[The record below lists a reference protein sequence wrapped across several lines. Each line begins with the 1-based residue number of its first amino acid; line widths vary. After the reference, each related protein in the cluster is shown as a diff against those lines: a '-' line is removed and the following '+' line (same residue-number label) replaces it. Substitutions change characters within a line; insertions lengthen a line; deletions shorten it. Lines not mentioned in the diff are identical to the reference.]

1 MENNNNQN
9 QNQIIN
15 NNRHIRRAYYR
26 DNILMKLNRYCFRF
40 IYDIIHKNLIS
51 KIFYLKK
58 LSLIGFH
65 HYMLNERIFKMKISD
80 ILSEPKYN
88 RTFNNVVDDHNRKII
103 DKIYEEKK
111 ERSVIKILELTFE
124 ELFIIFRRKLNDS
137 EDMKKLEEIKNKI
150 KGLDLLENNDKYKDI
165 QYLIKNIKNKSYY
178 TVSNDY
184 IENIKK
190 VCLDYEKR
198 LYAKNNKNI

>member
-124 ELFIIFRRKLNDS
+124 ELFIIFRRKLNNS
-137 EDMKKLEEIKNKI
+137 EDSKKLEDIKNKI
-150 KGLDLLENNDKYKDI
+150 KGLDLLEESNKYEDI
-165 QYLIKNIKNKSYY
+165 QYFINLMDDEN
-178 TVSNDY
+178 Y
-184 IENIKK
+184 IDKFKK
-190 VCLDYEKR
+190 VCLDYER
-198 LYAKNNKNI
+198 RFNY

>member
-65 HYMLNERIFKMKISD
+65 HCMLNERIFKMKISD

-103 DKIYEEKK
+103 DKINEEKK
-111 ERSVIKILELTFE
+111 ERNVIKILELTFE
-124 ELFIIFRRKLNDS
+124 ELFIIFRRKLNNS
-137 EDMKKLEEIKNKI
+137 EDSKKLEDIKNKI

-165 QYLIKNIKNKSYY
+165 QYFINLMDDEK
-178 TVSNDY
+178 Y
-184 IENIKK
+184 IDILKK
-190 VCLDYEKR
+190 VCLNYEGRFNYK
-198 LYAKNNKNI
+198 I

>member
-124 ELFIIFRRKLNDS
+124 ELFIIFRRKLNNS
-137 EDMKKLEEIKNKI
+137 EDSKKLEDIKNKI

-165 QYLIKNIKNKSYY
+165 QYFINLMDDEK
-178 TVSNDY
+178 Y
-184 IENIKK
+184 IDKFKK
-190 VCLDYEKR
+190 VCLDYER
-198 LYAKNNKNI
+198 RFNY

>member
-65 HYMLNERIFKMKISD
+65 HCMLNERIFKMKISD

-111 ERSVIKILELTFE
+111 ERNVIKILELTFE
-124 ELFIIFRRKLNDS
+124 ELFIIFRRKLNNS
-137 EDMKKLEEIKNKI
+137 EDSKKLEDIKNKI
-150 KGLDLLENNDKYKDI
+150 KGLDLLEESNKYEDI
-165 QYLIKNIKNKSYY
+165 QYFINRMDDEK
-178 TVSNDY
+178 Y
-184 IENIKK
+184 IDKFKK
-190 VCLDYEKR
+190 VCLNYERRFNYK
-198 LYAKNNKNI
+198 I

>member
-1 MENNNNQN
+1 MENHNNQN

-15 NNRHIRRAYYR
+15 NNRRIRRAYSR
-26 DNILMKLNRYCFRF
+26 DIILKKLNRYCFRF

-65 HYMLNERIFKMKISD
+65 HCMLNERIFKMKISD
-80 ILSEPKYN
+80 ILSEPKYY

-124 ELFIIFRRKLNDS
+124 ELFIIFRRKLNNS
-137 EDMKKLEEIKNKI
+137 EDSKKLEDIKNKI
-150 KGLDLLENNDKYKDI
+150 KGLDLLEESNKYEDI
-165 QYLIKNIKNKSYY
+165 QYFINLMDDEN
-178 TVSNDY
+178 Y
-184 IENIKK
+184 IDKFKK
-190 VCLDYEKR
+190 VCLDYER
-198 LYAKNNKNI
+198 RFNC

>member
-1 MENNNNQN
+1 MENHNNQN

-65 HYMLNERIFKMKISD
+65 HCMLNERIFKMKISD
-80 ILSEPKYN
+80 ILSEPKYY

-111 ERSVIKILELTFE
+111 ERNVIKILELTFE
-124 ELFIIFRRKLNDS
+124 ELFIIFRRKLNNS
-137 EDMKKLEEIKNKI
+137 EDSKKLEDIKNKI
-150 KGLDLLENNDKYKDI
+150 KGLDLLEESNKYEDI
-165 QYLIKNIKNKSYY
+165 QYFINLMDDEK
-178 TVSNDY
+178 Y
-184 IENIKK
+184 IDKFKK
-190 VCLDYEKR
+190 VCLDYER
-198 LYAKNNKNI
+198 RFNY

>member
-88 RTFNNVVDDHNRKII
+88 RIFNNDVDNHNRKII

-111 ERSVIKILELTFE
+111 ERNVIKILELTFE
-124 ELFIIFRRKLNDS
+124 ELFIIFRRKLNNS
-137 EDMKKLEEIKNKI
+137 EDSKKLEDIKNKI

-165 QYLIKNIKNKSYY
+165 QYFINLMDDEK
-178 TVSNDY
+178 Y
-184 IENIKK
+184 IDILKK
-190 VCLDYEKR
+190 VCLDYERRFNYK
-198 LYAKNNKNI
+198 I

>member
-1 MENNNNQN
+1 MENHNNQN

-15 NNRHIRRAYYR
+15 NNRRIRRAYYR

-124 ELFIIFRRKLNDS
+124 ELFIIFRRKLNNS
-137 EDMKKLEEIKNKI
+137 EDSKKLEDIKNKI
-150 KGLDLLENNDKYKDI
+150 KGLDLLEESNKYEDI
-165 QYLIKNIKNKSYY
+165 QYFINLMDDEN
-178 TVSNDY
+178 Y
-184 IENIKK
+184 IDKFKK
-190 VCLDYEKR
+190 VCLDYER
-198 LYAKNNKNI
+198 RFNC

>member
-1 MENNNNQN
+1 MENNNN

-15 NNRHIRRAYYR
+15 NNRRIRRAYYR
-26 DNILMKLNRYCFRF
+26 DDILKKLNRYCFRF

-65 HYMLNERIFKMKISD
+65 HCMLNERIFKMKISD

-111 ERSVIKILELTFE
+111 ERNVIKILELTFE
-124 ELFIIFRRKLNDS
+124 ELFIIFRRKLNNS
-137 EDMKKLEEIKNKI
+137 EDSKKLEDIKNKI
-150 KGLDLLENNDKYKDI
+150 KGLDLLEESNKYEDI
-165 QYLIKNIKNKSYY
+165 QYFINLMDDEK
-178 TVSNDY
+178 Y
-184 IENIKK
+184 IEKFKK
-190 VCLDYEKR
+190 VCLDYER
-198 LYAKNNKNI
+198 RFNY

>member
-124 ELFIIFRRKLNDS
+124 ELFIIFRRKLNNS
-137 EDMKKLEEIKNKI
+137 EDSKKLEDIKNKI

-165 QYLIKNIKNKSYY
+165 QYFINLMDDEK
-178 TVSNDY
+178 Y
-184 IENIKK
+184 IDKFKK
-190 VCLDYEKR
+190 VCLDYERRFNYK
-198 LYAKNNKNI
+198 I

>member
-1 MENNNNQN
+1 MENHNNQN

-65 HYMLNERIFKMKISD
+65 HCMLNERIFKMKISD
-80 ILSEPKYN
+80 ILSEPKYY

-111 ERSVIKILELTFE
+111 ERNVIKILELTFE
-124 ELFIIFRRKLNDS
+124 ELFIIFRRKLNNS
-137 EDMKKLEEIKNKI
+137 EDSKKLEDIKNKI
-150 KGLDLLENNDKYKDI
+150 KGLDLLEESNKYEDI
-165 QYLIKNIKNKSYY
+165 QYFINRIEKM
-178 TVSNDY
+178 
-184 IENIKK
+184 ENIDKKYIDILKK
-190 VCLDYEKR
+190 VCLNYERRFNYK
-198 LYAKNNKNI
+198 I

>member
-15 NNRHIRRAYYR
+15 NNRRIRRAYSR
-26 DNILMKLNRYCFRF
+26 DIILKILNRYCFRF

-124 ELFIIFRRKLNDS
+124 ELFIIFRRKLNNS
-137 EDMKKLEEIKNKI
+137 EDSKKLEDIKNKI

-165 QYLIKNIKNKSYY
+165 QYFINLMDDEK
-178 TVSNDY
+178 Y
-184 IENIKK
+184 IDKFKK
-190 VCLDYEKR
+190 VCLDYER
-198 LYAKNNKNI
+198 RFNY